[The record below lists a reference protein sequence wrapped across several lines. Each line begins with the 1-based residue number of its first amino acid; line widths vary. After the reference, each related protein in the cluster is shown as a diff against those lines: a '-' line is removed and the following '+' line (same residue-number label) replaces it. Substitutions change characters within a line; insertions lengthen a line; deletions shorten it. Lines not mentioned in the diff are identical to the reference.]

1 MGFGGVLES
10 AVAYVRL
17 RRRRRAIEAALRRLT
32 RLEAERLELQKL
44 ADLWDTDPP
53 ADTTRREPGPT
64 AAASPEPRG

>member
-1 MGFGGVLES
+1 MGFAGALES
-10 AVAYVRL
+10 AIAYVRL

-44 ADLWDTDPP
+44 ADLWDTDSPGDTPP
-53 ADTTRREPGPT
+53 REAGPT